1 MAAVARNRSLTLPI
15 GERLLAAK
23 LQILNGTGSRRPS
36 MALSIL
42 TGAAEQPVGA
52 ENQVAPYAEKE
63 QARERRF
70 EARTVYL
77 AESHLNDID
86 RIIDAWEQGGSRRLN
101 RSAVLRKAVEHL
113 RTLVETQSPHLLENE

>member
-1 MAAVARNRSLTLPI
+1 MARKRSLTLAV

-23 LQILNGTGSRRPS
+23 LQILTGTGSRRPS

-42 TGAAEQPVGA
+42 TGATE
-52 ENQVAPYAEKE
+52 APTVIEESTPRRANERHYA
-63 QARERRF
+63 
-70 EARTVYL
+70 ARTVYL
-77 AESHLNDID
+77 AESHLHDID
-86 RIIDAWEQGGSRRLN
+86 RIIDAWEQDGSRRLN